1 MPSRS
6 PTILLLG
13 ATGYTGRLIAREL
26 SGGHTPFVLAA
37 RDPTRL
43 ARLGARLGAG
53 ATEVVDVTDAAS
65 LRRVIRPGDAV
76 INTVGPFTELGEP
89 VVEACIERQAHYLDT
104 TGEQSFMR
112 SMHER
117 HHEAARR
124 AGIRIVNAMA
134 FEYAFGDCAASL
146 AAEGLATPLRS
157 IDAVYAWKGTASS
170 RGTRRTVIRMLGE
183 TGWCRRDG
191 AFHTLSPGAGRRTVR
206 LASGRELHAV
216 AFGSGEV
223 VTVPRRMP
231 VENLRGWMVMG
242 RTAAKVVP
250 LVSPA
255 LPLLVPLLR
264 PLLEPLATRAE
275 DPTPRQR
282 EASVFTIRIEAEAA
296 DGVRRAV
303 EVQGSDPYGLTAIA
317 AVAGARAAQE
327 PGAPTGV
334 LGPAE
339 LVDPGPFLASLSDRG
354 LRVVVD
360 PVF

>member
-1 MPSRS
+1 MSSRS
-6 PTILLLG
+6 PAIVVLG
-13 ATGYTGRLIAREL
+13 ATGYTGRLIARQL
-26 SGGHTPFVLAA
+26 SGGPTPFVLAA

-43 ARLGARLGAG
+43 ARLGARFGAG

-65 LRRVIRPGDAV
+65 LRRVIRSGDAV

-112 SMHER
+112 TIHER
-117 HHEAARR
+117 HHQAAQR
-124 AGIRIVNAMA
+124 AGVTVVNAMA
-134 FEYAFGDCAASL
+134 FEYALGDCAASL
-146 AAEGLATPLRS
+146 TAEGLATPLRS
-157 IDAVYAWKGTASS
+157 MDAVYAWKGAASS
-170 RGTRRTVIRMLGE
+170 RGTRRTVVRMLGE
-183 TGWCRRDG
+183 TGWFRDDG
-191 AFHTLSPGAGRRTVR
+191 AFHTRPQGARRRTVR
-206 LASGRELHAV
+206 LTSGRVLHAV
-216 AFGSGEV
+216 AFGSGEI
-223 VTVPRRMP
+223 VTVPRR
-231 VENLRGWMVMG
+231 VAVDSLRGWMVMG
-242 RTAAKVVP
+242 RTAARVVP

-275 DPTPRQR
+275 DPTPEQR

-303 EVQGSDPYGLTAIA
+303 EIHGADPYGLTAVV

-327 PGAPTGV
+327 PDAPAGV

-339 LVDPGPFLASLSDRG
+339 LVDPGPFLASLSDRE

-360 PVF
+360 PAF